1 MKLYE
6 MMYILKPYYDDFVN
20 QYVERVIKLIS
31 SNGGVVVKNEVWGY
45 RMLAYPIKNYDKG
58 IYVLIYFN
66 IDENML
72 KEIARVLKNTES
84 IIRYMIVERR

>member
-1 MKLYE
+1 MKSYE
-6 MMYILKPYYDDFVN
+6 MMYILKPCDDDFVN
-20 QYVERVIKLIS
+20 QSVERVIKLIS

-45 RMLAYPIKNYDKG
+45 RMLAYPIKNYDQG
-58 IYVLIYFN
+58 IYVFIYFN

>member
-45 RMLAYPIKNYDKG
+45 RMLAYPIKKM
-58 IYVLIYFN
+58 IKVS
-66 IDENML
+66 MSSS
-72 KEIARVLKNTES
+72 TS
-84 IIRYMIVERR
+84 ILMKTCSKRLQGF

>member
-1 MKLYE
+1 MKSYE
-6 MMYILKPYYDDFVN
+6 MMYILKPCDDDFVN
-20 QYVERVIKLIS
+20 KSVERVIKLIS
-31 SNGGVVVKNEVWGY
+31 SNGGILVKNEVWGY

-66 IDENML
+66 LDENML

>member
-20 QYVERVIKLIS
+20 QSVERVIKLIS

>member
-1 MKLYE
+1 MKSYE
-6 MMYILKPYYDDFVN
+6 MMYILKPCDDDFVN
-20 QYVERVIKLIS
+20 QSVERVIKLIS

>member
-1 MKLYE
+1 MKSYE
-6 MMYILKPYYDDFVN
+6 MMYILKPYDDDFAN
-20 QYVERVIKLIS
+20 QYVEWVIKLIS

-45 RMLAYPIKNYDKG
+45 RMLAYPIKKNDKG

-66 IDENML
+66 LDENML

>member
-1 MKLYE
+1 MKSYE
-6 MMYILKPYYDDFVN
+6 MMYILKPCDDDFVN
-20 QYVERVIKLIS
+20 QSVERVIKLIS

-58 IYVLIYFN
+58 IYVFIYFN